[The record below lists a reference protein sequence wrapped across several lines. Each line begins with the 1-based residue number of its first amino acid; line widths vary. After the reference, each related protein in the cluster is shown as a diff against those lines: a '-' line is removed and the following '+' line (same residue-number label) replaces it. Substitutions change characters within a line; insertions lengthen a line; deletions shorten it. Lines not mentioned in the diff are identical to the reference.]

1 MKSRDENP
9 VPTGRNHRD
18 SQHVKSTK
26 KTYRSPQ
33 LFIYGDIRE
42 ITQSA
47 GPVGDTGDGSG
58 KSMLKT

>member
-9 VPTGRNHRD
+9 VQTGRNHRD

-42 ITQSA
+42 ITQSMN
-47 GPVGDTGDGSG
+47 PTGDTGDGSG
-58 KSMLKT
+58 KAMLKT